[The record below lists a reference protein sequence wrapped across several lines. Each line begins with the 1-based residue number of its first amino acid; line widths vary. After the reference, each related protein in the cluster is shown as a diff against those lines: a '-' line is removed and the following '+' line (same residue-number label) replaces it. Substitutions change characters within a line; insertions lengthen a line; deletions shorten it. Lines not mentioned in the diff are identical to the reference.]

1 MRRVLLP
8 AVVTCLLAGCGAKDS
23 PKPDAANAVAAATP
37 AALPKEVT
45 ITAKDFS
52 FDAPDTISAG
62 LVSLKLVN
70 QGQQLHHVQLA
81 RLSDGKTYTDLMDG
95 LKNMKPGAPPPP
107 WMHDVAGPNS
117 PVPGG
122 GESPLILPLEAG
134 NYAIL
139 CFIPGPDGVPHVMKG
154 MSRALTIIPATTAAA
169 PAPTADITATMTD
182 YAWEVTPAI
191 SAGKHIIKITNNGT
205 QSHEM
210 FVGQLAPGKTAQDV
224 VAWVLKMDG
233 PPPVK
238 PLGGISGMAN
248 GGVAYLPVNL
258 DKGEYALFCFLPDAK
273 DGKTHAEH
281 GMVKPFTVN

>member
-1 MRRVLLP
+1 MRRVFFPVL
-8 AVVTCLLAGCGAKDS
+8 ASSLLAACSAKDAA
-23 PKPDAANAVAAATP
+23 KPADAGTPASATVAAA
-37 AALPKEVT
+37 PKEVT
-45 ITAKDFS
+45 ITAKEFA

-81 RLSDGKTYTDLMDG
+81 RLSDGKTYADLMEG
-95 LKNMKPGAPPPP
+95 MKTMKPGSPPPP

-122 GESPLILPLEAG
+122 GESPLMVPLEAG

-154 MSRALTIIPATTAAA
+154 MSRALTVIPSTTAAA
-169 PAPTADITATMTD
+169 PMPTADVTATMTD
-182 YAWEVTPAI
+182 YAWEVTPSI
-191 SAGKHIIKITNNGT
+191 SAGKHLIKISNNAA

-210 FVGQLAPGKTAQDV
+210 FIGLLAPGKTAQDV
-224 VAWVLKMDG
+224 VKWVEKMDG

-238 PLGGISGMAN
+238 PMGGISGMAT

-258 DKGEYALFCFLPDAK
+258 EKGDYALFCFLPDAK
-273 DGKTHAEH
+273 DGKLHAEH